1 MNTTV
6 VNFKTDAKIKRGAQ
20 AVAKDLGFSLSS
32 VLNAYLRNL
41 IRTRKVEFS
50 DDVRLEPT
58 AYLKRVLRQS
68 EKDIKEGRVIS
79 FSPPSEAL
87 SYLDR
92 MIAHGQKHQS
102 RRLHQALRQTTP

>member
-20 AVAKDLGFSLSS
+20 AVARDLGFSLSS
-32 VLNAYLRNL
+32 LLNAYLRNL
-41 IRTRKVEFS
+41 VRTRLVAFT

-58 AYLKRVLRQS
+58 AYLKRALRQS

-87 SYLDR
+87 SYLDT
-92 MIAHGQKHQS
+92 MIADEEN
-102 RRLHQALRQTTP
+102 RRRHKARAKV